1 MFPSVITTDTQID
14 FRCKRI
20 DRKRLYIG
28 YPSNNHDT
36 IDKRYC
42 MAK

>member
-1 MFPSVITTDTQID
+1 MFSSVLTTDTQID
-14 FRCKRI
+14 FQKRRI
-20 DRKRLYIG
+20 DRKRFYIE